1 MRERLSN
8 EIIRFVQEEP
18 GNRFPGSDQL
28 YFDDPLIGVVSADDP
43 LFQQYKQII
52 GPFHCTPRE
61 FLPNAAS
68 VISWVLPITRT
79 TRESNRKQITKPSL
93 EWAQTRSFGDDFIM
107 ELRRHLVAWLQQQGY
122 AAVAPLLEPGYQRFV
137 DTPVGLAS
145 SWSERHVAYAAGL
158 GTFSLNDGLITPRG
172 IAHRLGSVVTDL
184 ALEPTITDRPHY
196 QHNCLHYRNDS
207 CKACIT
213 RCPADAISIAGHDK
227 KRCDAY
233 LYTALTLELAGPYGT
248 PIPGCGLCQTK
259 VPCEQQI
266 PR

>member
-68 VISWVLPITRT
+68 VISWVLLITRT

-107 ELRRHLVAWLQQQGY
+107 ELRRHLVA
-122 AAVAPLLEPGYQRFV
+122 
-137 DTPVGLAS
+137 
-145 SWSERHVAYAAGL
+145 
-158 GTFSLNDGLITPRG
+158 
-172 IAHRLGSVVTDL
+172 
-184 ALEPTITDRPHY
+184 
-196 QHNCLHYRNDS
+196 
-207 CKACIT
+207 
-213 RCPADAISIAGHDK
+213 
-227 KRCDAY
+227 
-233 LYTALTLELAGPYGT
+233 
-248 PIPGCGLCQTK
+248 
-259 VPCEQQI
+259 
-266 PR
+266 

>member
-1 MRERLSN
+1 MRERLNN
-8 EIIRFVQEEP
+8 EIRRYVREEP
-18 GNRFPGSDQL
+18 GNRFPGSDQP
-28 YFDDPLIGVVSADDP
+28 YFDDPLIGVVAADDP

-79 TRESNRKQITKPSL
+79 TRESNRKQTTQPSL

-107 ELRRHLVAWLQQQGY
+107 ELRRHLVTWLQQQGY
-122 AAVAPLLEPGYQRFV
+122 AAVAPLLAPEYQRFV

-184 ALEPTITDRPHY
+184 ALEPTVAERPHY
-196 QHNCLHYRNDS
+196 QHNCLHYRNSS
-207 CKACIT
+207 CRACIT
-213 RCPADAISIAGHDK
+213 RCPVDAISIAGHDK
-227 KRCDAY
+227 LRCSAFVYGDQSEELSR
-233 LYTALTLELAGPYGT
+233 LYDT